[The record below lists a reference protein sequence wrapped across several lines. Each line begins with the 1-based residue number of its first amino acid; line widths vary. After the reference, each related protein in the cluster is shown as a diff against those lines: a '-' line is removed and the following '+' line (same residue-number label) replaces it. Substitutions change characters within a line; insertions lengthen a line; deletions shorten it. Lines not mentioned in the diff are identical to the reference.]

1 VRVGKKRILAGFAAA
16 GVAAA
21 AASVLLP
28 AQEPALAQ
36 AAAPM
41 HAAQAPADAR
51 FAALPAREGLG
62 KALGEPFGSRSWAPR
77 VAAPSQPAVAPPPL
91 PAAPQMPYRIAGQV
105 LQDGHTYV
113 VLVRGDRVV
122 FNVREGQTLEDGY
135 RVESIRADGVT
146 LVYLPL
152 DVREDLAAAPTVLR
166 VGAKGAPS
174 EEVIADEAASSPTRQ
189 ASF

>member
-1 VRVGKKRILAGFAAA
+1 
-16 GVAAA
+16 
-21 AASVLLP
+21 
-28 AQEPALAQ
+28 
-36 AAAPM
+36 M

-62 KALGEPFGSRSWAPR
+62 KAVGEPFGSRSWAPR
-77 VAAPSQPAVAPPPL
+77 VSVPSQPAVLPPAPSP
-91 PAAPQMPYRIAGQV
+91 MPYRIAGQV

-152 DVREDLAAAPTVLR
+152 DVREHLAAAPTVLR
-166 VGAKGAPS
+166 VGPGRALAASPPPQPSATLLAAPDEPRASRPAPPHWEAPS
-174 EEVIADEAASSPTRQ
+174 APNEDVIADEAG
-189 ASF
+189 

>member
-1 VRVGKKRILAGFAAA
+1 VRVRKKRILAGFAAA
-16 GVAAA
+16 AVATA
-21 AASVLLP
+21 AASLVLP
-28 AQEPALAQ
+28 SAQELAPAQ

-62 KALGEPFGSRSWAPR
+62 KAVGEPFGSRSWAPR
-77 VAAPSQPAVAPPPL
+77 VSVPSQPAVLPPAPPP
-91 PAAPQMPYRIAGQV
+91 APPPMPYRIAGQV

-152 DVREDLAAAPTVLR
+152 DVREHLAAAPTVLR
-166 VGAKGAPS
+166 VRPGGA
-174 EEVIADEAASSPTRQ
+174 VAASPQPSAPPVASP
-189 ASF
+189 AL